1 MSASNPYLSE
11 ASRESA
17 RCFVS
22 VKSVRSAND
31 LRHSF
36 TLLWEQ
42 DLTIKKNLLA
52 SIFLFAFCSLAMA
65 EDWPQWMGTERDGVW
80 REQGI
85 IDAIPK
91 SGLPVK
97 WRVPVK
103 LGYSGPAVADGKVFV
118 MDYEPTEGEPKN
130 SPESA
135 TKLNGSERLLCLD
148 AETGKLLWK
157 HSYPQPY
164 SISYPGGPRCTPT
177 VDGDR
182 VYMLGAEGKLTC
194 LKTNGD
200 KTSGDVV
207 WEKSLTETYKTKTAI
222 WGYSSHPLIDGD
234 LLYTIAGGDGSI
246 AIALNKHTGE
256 EVWRALSAGDQGYNS
271 PTMIEHAGVKQLL
284 IWTPEALNSLEP
296 KTGKVYWSLP
306 LKPGFNMSIMGPR
319 KLGSYLYASAIGNVS
334 ALMKLDDDKPGAE
347 FVWKGNPKTSIFCSN
362 ATPFIDG
369 EMLYGCD
376 VETGALVGASLKD
389 GKRLWQT
396 TKATDNNKR
405 RSRHATAFLVKHE
418 DRYFLFNELGDL
430 IIAKLSP
437 EGYQEEGRFH
447 VLEPTN
453 EAFGRDVVWSHPA
466 FANRSL
472 FARNDEELVCVDLSK

>member
-1 MSASNPYLSE
+1 M
-11 ASRESA
+11 
-17 RCFVS
+17 
-22 VKSVRSAND
+22 
-31 LRHSF
+31 LR
-36 TLLWEQ
+36 TQTQLLT
-42 DLTIKKNLLA
+42 TILLLA
-52 SIFLFAFCSLAMA
+52 NCASTFAD
-65 EDWPQWMGTERDGVW
+65 DWPQWMGEQRDGVW
-80 REQGI
+80 REPGV
-85 IDAIPK
+85 IDSIPA

-118 MDYEPTEGEPKN
+118 MDYEPTDGEPKN
-130 SPESA
+130 DPGSA
-135 TKLNGSERLLCLD
+135 AQLSGNERLLCFD
-148 AETGKLLWK
+148 ANTGKQLWK

-182 VYMLGAEGKLTC
+182 VYMLGAEGKLSC
-194 LKTNGD
+194 LKTSDGE
-200 KTSGDVV
+200 VV

-246 AIALNKHTGE
+246 AIALNKYTGE

-284 IWTPEALNSLEP
+284 IWTPASLNALEP
-296 KTGKVYWSLP
+296 TTGKVFWSLP
-306 LKPGFNMSIMGPR
+306 LEPGFNMSIMGPR
-319 KLGSYLYASAIGNVS
+319 KSGSYLYASAIGNVS
-334 ALMKLDDDKPGAE
+334 ALMKLDDNKPGAK
-347 FVWKGNPKTSIFCSN
+347 FVWKGKPKTSIFCSN

-376 VETGALVGASLKD
+376 VETGALVGARLKD

-396 TKATDNNKR
+396 TQATDKSKR

-430 IIAKLSP
+430 ILAKLSP

-453 EAFGRDVVWSHPA
+453 EAFGRGVVWSHPA
-466 FANRSL
+466 YANRSL
-472 FARNDEELVCVDLSK
+472 YARNDKELVCVDLAK